1 MTNWQFDNS
10 VNAYRLFY
18 NYAPFN
24 FFGDLVVPFCF
35 VVLCVVIGNV
45 NKALDR
51 DRMTERAV
59 LLYSSFIF
67 MFCYIAKA
75 KWWHGAMKK
84 LKI

>member
-51 DRMTERAV
+51 DIWNFLIILYHLSYDKV
-59 LLYSSFIF
+59 LVCCVS
-67 MFCYIAKA
+67 
-75 KWWHGAMKK
+75 
-84 LKI
+84 LKY